1 MPLTKSEM
9 EAKLA
14 ALEDRI
20 SVLSQGTDTLETRF
34 EQWETGW
41 NQWAAQ
47 LRQTLVAIAT
57 RLEHLGKTLP
67 PPPPR

>member
-20 SVLSQGTDTLETRF
+20 SVLSQGTDTLEARF
-34 EQWETGW
+34 DQCAEGW
-41 NQWAAQ
+41 NRWASE